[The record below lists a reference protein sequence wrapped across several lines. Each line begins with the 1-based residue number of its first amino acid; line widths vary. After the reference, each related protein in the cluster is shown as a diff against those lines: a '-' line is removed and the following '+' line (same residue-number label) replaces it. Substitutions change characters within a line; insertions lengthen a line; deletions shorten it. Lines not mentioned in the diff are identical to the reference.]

1 MKVKS
6 VSALKAITRE
16 QLLGNYGKLGGYVML
31 YLMLQFSVAQVL
43 MLISMQSIMIQ
54 LIVNFIQVVFSN
66 IFVVGMYRVC
76 MLTIRGEALSLG
88 EFFYAFRHDPDKVVI
103 VSAVMWL
110 MTTLITLPFLIP
122 GKAAESD
129 GIGNGAMILI
139 KCVLLCAALICYIYV
154 SILIALWIML
164 YLDRPEYTAGEILM
178 TSVRVMRNHKL
189 RYFYLLFNQLGF
201 WCLIVLTATIGAFWL
216 MPFIC
221 VLNINFYEDVKGET
235 DGYHIEAEG

>member
-31 YLMLQFSVAQVL
+31 YLMLQFTVAQVL
-43 MLISMQSIMIQ
+43 MMISMRNMVVQ
-54 LIVNFIQVVFSN
+54 LIVGLIQAVFSN

-76 MLTIRGEALSLG
+76 MLTIREEKISLG
-88 EFFYAFRHDPDKVVI
+88 EFFYVFRHDPDKVVI
-103 VSAVMWL
+103 VSALMWL
-110 MTTLITLPFLIP
+110 ISTLVTLPLMIP
-122 GKAAESD
+122 EKAAESV
-129 GIGNGAMILI
+129 GIGNGALILV
-139 KCVLLCAALICYIYV
+139 KCLLLCAAIVLYIYV

-164 YLDRPEYTAGEILM
+164 YLDRPEYSAGEILM
-178 TSVRVMRNHKL
+178 TSVNIMRNHKL

-201 WCLIVLTATIGAFWL
+201 WCLIILTATIGAFWL

-235 DGYHIEAEG
+235 DGYHIKTEG